1 MPEKVSAGLY
11 LPTCAERL
19 PVAGFPQIICIVC
32 KGRRVY
38 LRRNIDM
45 KITKTMENNKVTLS
59 VEGWLDTQSS
69 PELGKEIREL
79 SDPESLILDFE
90 KLEYISSSGLREVV
104 SAYKKM
110 KSAGGDFAVINVS
123 SEVMDV
129 FRLTGFDKKLDIRA
143 K

>member
-1 MPEKVSAGLY
+1 M
-11 LPTCAERL
+11 
-19 PVAGFPQIICIVC
+19 I
-32 KGRRVY
+32 KGGRQ
-38 LRRNIDM
+38 M
-45 KITKTMENNKVTLS
+45 TITKKVENSTVTLL

-69 PELGKEIREL
+69 PELGKEIQGL
-79 SDPESLILDFE
+79 SDVENLILDFE

-110 KSAGGDFAVINVS
+110 KDAGGTFSIVGVS

-129 FRLTGFDKKLDIRA
+129 FKLTGFDKKLDIHT

>member
-1 MPEKVSAGLY
+1 
-11 LPTCAERL
+11 
-19 PVAGFPQIICIVC
+19 
-32 KGRRVY
+32 
-38 LRRNIDM
+38 M
-45 KITKTMENNKVTLS
+45 KITKTMENNKVTLF

-69 PELGKEIREL
+69 PELAGEIREL

-110 KSAGGDFAVINVS
+110 KSVGGDFAVINVS

-129 FRLTGFDKKLDIRA
+129 FRLTSFDKKLDIRA

>member
-1 MPEKVSAGLY
+1 M
-11 LPTCAERL
+11 T
-19 PVAGFPQIICIVC
+19 
-32 KGRRVY
+32 
-38 LRRNIDM
+38 
-45 KITKTMENNKVTLS
+45 ITKKTENGTVTLL

-69 PELGKEIREL
+69 PELGKEIRGI
-79 SDPESLILDFE
+79 SGAESLILDFG

-110 KSAGGDFAVINVS
+110 RDAGGSFSIVGVS

-129 FRLTGFDKKLDIRA
+129 FKLTGFDRKLDIHA